1 MVEWDILSKE
11 DINRIQTS
19 FQKLSDKKQ
28 ETGDILYKHLFE
40 SNPEI
45 SKIFTGD
52 MSEQAMTFMRMI
64 KTVVEGLNNIHI
76 IMPAI
81 QNMGSRHIDYGVK
94 PEMFSHFKGS
104 LMYAFD
110 KVLGKDFDSE
120 TKTSWGKLYDVM
132 EELMKGNR
140 Y

>member
-11 DINRIQTS
+11 DIKRIQGS
-19 FQKLSDKKQ
+19 FQKLSGKQQ

-40 SNPEI
+40 SNPDI

-52 MSEQAMTFMRMI
+52 MSEQARTFMRMI
-64 KTVVEGLNNIHI
+64 KTVVEGLNNVHI

-81 QNMGSRHIDYGVK
+81 QNMGSRHVDYGVK
-94 PEMFSHFKGS
+94 GEMFTHFKGS
-104 LMYAFD
+104 LMFALD
-110 KVLGKDFDSE
+110 KVLGSDFDSD
-120 TKTSWGKLYDVM
+120 TKASWSKLYDVM
-132 EELMKGNR
+132 EELMKGSN